1 MRFVIYAYES
11 TYGGLHGIY
20 NICVTEI
27 NSLDEADNI
36 GEAMAY
42 EVIDSYSHL
51 FANDDVYDYDEDDD
65 YEATTP
71 EWEYARILPKWD
83 DIPTETLDAKAAE
96 LGYEEFVNKYC
107 KVEGMDELLAALD
120 ALQQV
125 DGVGHTTVGKY
136 TIDTCFVEGEEY
148 ETAIWINPSHM
159 AIPTV
164 YPNRTAAEQ
173 GHKFWCLAAA
183 MAPTQ
188 VWDTKIKT
196 YITL

>member
-20 NICVTEI
+20 NICVTEAD
-27 NSLDEADNI
+27 SLDEVDDI
-36 GEAMAY
+36 GETMAY

-65 YEATTP
+65 YEVTSP

-83 DIPTETLDAKAAE
+83 NISTAELDAEAAE

-107 KVEGMDELLAALD
+107 KFEGADEFLAILD
-120 ALQQV
+120 ALRQV
-125 DGVGHTTVGKY
+125 DEVGHTIVGKY
-136 TIDTCFVEGEEY
+136 TIDTCFEGENY
-148 ETAIWINPSHM
+148 ETAIWISPDHM
-159 AIPTV
+159 AIPAV

-188 VWDTKIKT
+188 VWDTATHT
-196 YITL
+196 YLTL

>member
-11 TYGGLHGIY
+11 TYCGLHGIY
-20 NICVTEI
+20 DICVTEAD
-27 NSLDEADNI
+27 SLDEIDDI
-36 GEAMAY
+36 GETMAY

-65 YEATTP
+65 YEVTSP

-83 DIPTETLDAKAAE
+83 DIPTETLDAEAAE

-107 KVEGMDELLAALD
+107 KCEDTDEFLTIFD
-120 ALQQV
+120 ALRQI
-125 DGVGHTTVGKY
+125 DEVGHTIVGKY
-136 TIDTCFVEGEEY
+136 TIDTCFEGENY
-148 ETAIWINPSHM
+148 ETAIWISPDNM
-159 AIPTV
+159 AIPAV
-164 YPNRTAAEQ
+164 YPNRAAAEQ

-188 VWDTKIKT
+188 VRDTATHT

>member
-20 NICVTEI
+20 DICVTEV
-27 NSLDEADNI
+27 NSLDEADDI
-36 GEAMAY
+36 GETMAY
-42 EVIDSYSHL
+42 EVIDTYSHL
-51 FANDDVYDYDEDDD
+51 FANDEDEE
-65 YEATTP
+65 YEATSP
-71 EWEYARILPKWD
+71 EWEYTRILPKWD
-83 DIPTETLDAKAAE
+83 NIPTAELDAEAAE

-107 KVEGMDELLAALD
+107 KYEGTDEFLAVLD
-120 ALQQV
+120 ALRQV

-136 TIDTCFVEGEEY
+136 TIDTCFEGENY
-148 ETAIWINPSHM
+148 ETAIWINPDHM
-159 AIPTV
+159 AIPAV
-164 YPNRTAAEQ
+164 YFNRTAAEQ

-188 VWDTKIKT
+188 VWDTATHT

>member
-11 TYGGLHGIY
+11 TYCGLHGIY
-20 NICVTEI
+20 DICVTEAD
-27 NSLDEADNI
+27 SLDEVDDI
-36 GEAMAY
+36 GETIAY

-51 FANDDVYDYDEDDD
+51 FANDEDEE
-65 YEATTP
+65 YEATSP
-71 EWEYARILPKWD
+71 EWEYTRILPKWD
-83 DIPTETLDAKAAE
+83 NIPTAELDAEAAE

-107 KVEGMDELLAALD
+107 KYEGSDKFLAVLD
-120 ALQQV
+120 ALRQV

-136 TIDTCFVEGEEY
+136 TIDTCFEGENY
-148 ETAIWINPSHM
+148 ETAIWIDPNHM
-159 AIPTV
+159 AIPAV
-164 YPNRTAAEQ
+164 YSNRAAAEQ

-188 VWDTKIKT
+188 VWDTATHT

>member
-20 NICVTEI
+20 DICVTEV
-27 NSLDEADNI
+27 NSLDEADDI
-36 GEAMAY
+36 GETMAH
-42 EVIDSYSHL
+42 EVIDTYSHL
-51 FANDDVYDYDEDDD
+51 FTNDEDKE
-65 YEATTP
+65 YETISP

-83 DIPTETLDAKAAE
+83 NIPTEELDAEAAE

-107 KVEGMDELLAALD
+107 KFEGANESLAILD
-120 ALQQV
+120 ALWQV

-136 TIDTCFVEGEEY
+136 TIDTCFEGENY
-148 ETAIWINPSHM
+148 ETAIWIDPNHM
-159 AIPTV
+159 AIPAV
-164 YPNRTAAEQ
+164 YTNRAAAEQ

-188 VWDTKIKT
+188 IWDTATHT
-196 YITL
+196 YLTL

>member
-20 NICVTEI
+20 DICVTEV
-27 NSLDEADNI
+27 NSLDEADDI
-36 GEAMAY
+36 GETMAY

-51 FANDDVYDYDEDDD
+51 FASEEEDCDEDEE
-65 YEATTP
+65 YEATSP

-83 DIPTETLDAKAAE
+83 NIPTETLDAEAAE

-107 KVEGMDELLAALD
+107 KIEGMDALIAALVT
-120 ALQQV
+120 LQQL
-125 DGVGHTTVGKY
+125 DGVGHTIVGKY
-136 TIDTCFVEGEEY
+136 TIDTCFEGENY
-148 ETAIWINPSHM
+148 ETAIWINPEHM
-159 AIPTV
+159 AIPAV
-164 YPNRTAAEQ
+164 YPNRAAAEQ

-188 VWDTKIKT
+188 VWDTATHT

>member
-20 NICVTEI
+20 DICVTEV
-27 NSLDEADNI
+27 NSLDEADDI
-36 GEAMAY
+36 GENMAY
-42 EVIDSYSHL
+42 EVIDTYSHL
-51 FANDDVYDYDEDDD
+51 FANDEDEE
-65 YEATTP
+65 YEATSP

-83 DIPTETLDAKAAE
+83 NIPTAELDAEAAE

-107 KVEGMDELLAALD
+107 KYEGSDESLAILD
-120 ALQQV
+120 ALWQV

-136 TIDTCFVEGEEY
+136 TIDTCFEGENY
-148 ETAIWINPSHM
+148 ETAIWINPDHM
-159 AIPTV
+159 AIPAV
-164 YPNRTAAEQ
+164 YPNRAAAEQ

-183 MAPTQ
+183 MAPMQ
-188 VWDTKIKT
+188 VWDTATRT

>member
-20 NICVTEI
+20 DICVTEV
-27 NSLDEADNI
+27 NSLDEADII
-36 GEAMAY
+36 GETMAY

-51 FANDDVYDYDEDDD
+51 FTNDEDEE
-65 YEATTP
+65 YEATSP
-71 EWEYARILPKWD
+71 EWEYTRILPKWD
-83 DIPTETLDAKAAE
+83 NISTETLDAEAAE

-107 KVEGMDELLAALD
+107 KFEGTNESLAILD
-120 ALQQV
+120 TLWQV

-136 TIDTCFVEGEEY
+136 TIDTCFEGENY
-148 ETAIWINPSHM
+148 ETAIWIDPNHM
-159 AIPTV
+159 AIPAV
-164 YPNRTAAEQ
+164 YSNRAAAEQ

-188 VWDTKIKT
+188 VWDTATRT

>member
-11 TYGGLHGIY
+11 TYRGLHGIY
-20 NICVTEI
+20 NICVTEAD
-27 NSLDEADNI
+27 SLDEVDDI
-36 GEAMAY
+36 GETMAY

-65 YEATTP
+65 YEVTSP

-83 DIPTETLDAKAAE
+83 DIPTETLDAEAAE

-107 KVEGMDELLAALD
+107 KYEGSDEFLAVLD
-120 ALQQV
+120 ALRQV
-125 DGVGHTTVGKY
+125 DEVGHTIVGKY
-136 TIDTCFVEGEEY
+136 TIDTCFEGENY
-148 ETAIWINPSHM
+148 ETAIWINPDNM
-159 AIPTV
+159 AIPAV
-164 YPNRTAAEQ
+164 YPNRAAAEQ

-188 VWDTKIKT
+188 VWDTAT
-196 YITL
+196 HAYLTL

>member
-11 TYGGLHGIY
+11 TYSGLHGIY
-20 NICVTEI
+20 DICVTEV
-27 NSLDEADNI
+27 NSLDEADDI
-36 GEAMAY
+36 GETMAY

-51 FANDDVYDYDEDDD
+51 FEPDPDDEDEE
-65 YEATTP
+65 YEATSP
-71 EWEYARILPKWD
+71 EWEYTRILPKWD
-83 DIPTETLDAKAAE
+83 NIPTAELDAEAAE

-107 KVEGMDELLAALD
+107 KFEGANESLAILD
-120 ALQQV
+120 ALWQV

-136 TIDTCFVEGEEY
+136 TIDTCFEGENY
-148 ETAIWINPSHM
+148 ETAIWIDPNHM
-159 AIPTV
+159 AIPAV
-164 YPNRTAAEQ
+164 YPNRAAAEQ

-188 VWDTKIKT
+188 VWDTATRT

>member
-11 TYGGLHGIY
+11 TYGGLHGVY
-20 NICVTEI
+20 DICVREI
-27 NSLDEADNI
+27 NSLDEADDI
-36 GEAMAY
+36 GETMAY

-51 FANDDVYDYDEDDD
+51 FVSDEEECDEDGE
-65 YEATTP
+65 YETTSP

-83 DIPTETLDAKAAE
+83 DIPTETLDAEAAE

-107 KVEGMDELLAALD
+107 KVEGMDKLLAALD
-120 ALQQV
+120 ALRQV

-136 TIDTCFVEGEEY
+136 TIDTCFEGENY
-148 ETAIWINPSHM
+148 ETAIWIDPSRI
-159 AIPTV
+159 AISAV
-164 YPNRTAAEQ
+164 YPNRAAAEQ

-183 MAPTQ
+183 AAPTQ
-188 VWDTKIKT
+188 VWDTATKA

>member
-20 NICVTEI
+20 YVCVTQA
-27 NSLDEADNI
+27 NSLDEVDDI
-36 GEAMAY
+36 GETMGY
-42 EVIDSYSHL
+42 EVIVSYSHM

-65 YEATTP
+65 YEVTSP

-83 DIPTETLDAKAAE
+83 DIPTETLDAEAAE

-107 KVEGMDELLAALD
+107 KFEGTNESLAILD
-120 ALQQV
+120 ALWQV
-125 DGVGHTTVGKY
+125 DEVGHTTVGKY
-136 TIDTCFVEGEEY
+136 TIDTCFEGENY
-148 ETAIWINPSHM
+148 ETAIWINPDHM
-159 AIPTV
+159 AIPAV
-164 YPNRTAAEQ
+164 YSNRTAAEQ

-188 VWDTKIKT
+188 VWDTATRT

>member
-11 TYGGLHGIY
+11 TYCGSHGIY
-20 NICVTEI
+20 DICVTEI
-27 NSLDEADNI
+27 NSLDEADSI

-42 EVIDSYSHL
+42 EVIDTYSHL

-65 YEATTP
+65 CEVTSP

-83 DIPTETLDAKAAE
+83 NIPTAE
-96 LGYEEFVNKYC
+96 LNAEAADLGYKEFVNKYC
-107 KVEGMDELLAALD
+107 KIEGMDTLIAALD

-125 DGVGHTTVGKY
+125 DGVGHTIVGKY
-136 TIDTCFVEGEEY
+136 TIDTCFEGENY
-148 ETAIWINPSHM
+148 ETAIWIDPSRM
-159 AIPTV
+159 AIPAI
-164 YPNRTAAEQ
+164 YPNRAAAEQ

-188 VWDTKIKT
+188 VWDTATNT
-196 YITL
+196 YLTL

>member
-11 TYGGLHGIY
+11 TYCGSHGIY
-20 NICVTEI
+20 DICVTEV
-27 NSLDEADNI
+27 NSLDEADDI
-36 GEAMAY
+36 GETMAY

-51 FANDDVYDYDEDDD
+51 FASEEEDCDEDEE
-65 YEATTP
+65 YEATSP

-83 DIPTETLDAKAAE
+83 NIPTETLDAEAAE

-107 KVEGMDELLAALD
+107 KIEGMDTLIAALD
-120 ALQQV
+120 TLQQL
-125 DGVGHTTVGKY
+125 DGVGHTIVGKY
-136 TIDTCFVEGEEY
+136 TIDTCFEGENY
-148 ETAIWINPSHM
+148 ETAIWINPEHM
-159 AIPTV
+159 AIPAV
-164 YPNRTAAEQ
+164 YPNRAAAEQ

-188 VWDTKIKT
+188 VWDTATHT

>member
-11 TYGGLHGIY
+11 TYGGMHGIS
-20 NICVTEI
+20 NICVTEVD
-27 NSLDEADNI
+27 SLDEADNI

-51 FANDDVYDYDEDDD
+51 FTSDEEECDEDGE
-65 YEATTP
+65 YEFTSP
-71 EWEYARILPKWD
+71 EWEYARILPRWD
-83 DIPTETLDAKAAE
+83 SIPTETLDTEAAE

-107 KVEGMDELLAALD
+107 KVEGMDDFLAALD

-136 TIDTCFVEGEEY
+136 TIDTCFEGENY
-148 ETAIWINPSHM
+148 ETAIWIDPSRM
-159 AIPTV
+159 AIPAV
-164 YPNRTAAEQ
+164 YPNRLAAEQ

-188 VWDTKIKT
+188 VWDTATKT

>member
-20 NICVTEI
+20 DICVTEV
-27 NSLDEADNI
+27 NSLDEVDDI
-36 GEAMAY
+36 GETMAY

-51 FANDDVYDYDEDDD
+51 FANDEDEE
-65 YEATTP
+65 YEATSP
-71 EWEYARILPKWD
+71 EWEYTRILPKWD
-83 DIPTETLDAKAAE
+83 NIPTTELDAEAAE

-107 KVEGMDELLAALD
+107 KYEGANESLAILD
-120 ALQQV
+120 ALWQV

-136 TIDTCFVEGEEY
+136 TIDTCFESENY
-148 ETAIWINPSHM
+148 ETTIWIDPNHM
-159 AIPTV
+159 AIPAV
-164 YPNRTAAEQ
+164 YSNRAAAEQ

-188 VWDTKIKT
+188 AWDTATRT
-196 YITL
+196 YLTL

>member
-11 TYGGLHGIY
+11 TYHGLHGIY
-20 NICVTEI
+20 DICVTEAD
-27 NSLDEADNI
+27 SLDEADDI
-36 GEAMAY
+36 GETMAY

-65 YEATTP
+65 YEVTSP

-83 DIPTETLDAKAAE
+83 DIPTETLDAEAAE

-107 KVEGMDELLAALD
+107 KCEDTDEFLAILD
-120 ALQQV
+120 ALRQI
-125 DGVGHTTVGKY
+125 DRVGHTTVGKY
-136 TIDTCFVEGEEY
+136 TIDTCFEGENY
-148 ETAIWINPSHM
+148 ETAIWISPDNM
-159 AIPTV
+159 AIPAV

-173 GHKFWCLAAA
+173 GHKFWFLAAA

-188 VWDTKIKT
+188 VLDTATRT
-196 YITL
+196 YLTL